1 MSAPSP
7 ASPAIPA
14 APRPRAIG
22 VRIAGSGSAL
32 PDHRL
37 TNVELMTVMD
47 TSDDWIIQRT
57 GIRERRRHDATLPYP
72 SAELGAASLGRAL
85 DHAGMAP
92 KDLGLILCATMTPD
106 SPTPSVSC
114 RVAASLGCEHIGA
127 VDLNAACSGFV
138 FTISMAHEMIA
149 GGLYD
154 SVGVIGVDTITR
166 HCDYSTFGRGAAI
179 LFGDGAGAVVLRRDP
194 DTSKG
199 MLAQA
204 MHSDGEGAR
213 SLYIPCGLDQVV
225 DPEGGIVDPRMD
237 DKIQMNGKGVF
248 KFAVSKFPE
257 VIEETLALA
266 GLAAADVDHYVCH
279 QANSRILESARERFG
294 LPEDKLRINID
305 RLGNTVAGS
314 CPLVF
319 DELMREGRILP
330 GQRVMFIAFGAGLT
344 WGASLWQV

>member
-1 MSAPSP
+1 MSQ
-7 ASPAIPA
+7 
-14 APRPRAIG
+14 RPRAFG

-32 PDHRL
+32 PEHRL
-37 TNVELMTVMD
+37 TNAELERLME
-47 TSDDWIIQRT
+47 TSDEWIVQRT
-57 GIRERRRHDATLPYP
+57 GIHERRRHDENLPYP
-72 SAELGAASLGRAL
+72 TSQLGATALAKALADAS
-85 DHAGMAP
+85 MSP
-92 KDLGLILCATMTPD
+92 KELGLILCATMTPD

-114 RVAASLGCEHIGA
+114 RVAAMLGCDNIGA

-138 FTISMAHEMIA
+138 FTMAMAHEMIA

-179 LFGDGAGAVVLRRDP
+179 LFGDGAGALVLRKDP
-194 DTSKG
+194 DASKG

-204 MHSDGEGAR
+204 MHSDGDGAK
-213 SLYIPCGLDQVV
+213 SLYIPCGLDQIV
-225 DPEGGIVDPRMD
+225 DPEDGVPDPRMD
-237 DKIQMNGKGVF
+237 LKIQMNGKGVF

-266 GLAAADVDHYVCH
+266 NMPASEVDHYICH
-279 QANSRILESARERFG
+279 QANSRILEAARERFG
-294 LPEDKLRINID
+294 LPESKLRVNID

-314 CPLVF
+314 CPIVF
-319 DELMREGRILP
+319 DELMREGKIHP

-344 WGASLWQV
+344 WGANLWQL

>member
-1 MSAPSP
+1 MSQ
-7 ASPAIPA
+7 
-14 APRPRAIG
+14 RPRAFG

-32 PDHRL
+32 PEHRL
-37 TNVELMTVMD
+37 TNAELERLME
-47 TSDDWIIQRT
+47 TSDEWIVQRT
-57 GIRERRRHDATLPYP
+57 GIHERRRHDENLPYP
-72 SAELGAASLGRAL
+72 TSQLGATALAKALADAS
-85 DHAGMAP
+85 MSP
-92 KDLGLILCATMTPD
+92 KELGLILCATMTPD

-114 RVAASLGCEHIGA
+114 RVAAMLGCDNIGA

-138 FTISMAHEMIA
+138 FTMAMAHEMIA

-179 LFGDGAGAVVLRRDP
+179 LFGDGAGALVLRKDP
-194 DTSKG
+194 DASKG

-204 MHSDGEGAR
+204 MHSDGDGAK
-213 SLYIPCGLDQVV
+213 SLYIPCGLDQIV
-225 DPEGGIVDPRMD
+225 DPEDGVPDPRMD
-237 DKIQMNGKGVF
+237 LKIQMNGKGVF

-266 GLAAADVDHYVCH
+266 NMPASEVDHYICH
-279 QANSRILESARERFG
+279 QANSRILEAARERFG
-294 LPEDKLRINID
+294 LPESKLRVNID

-314 CPLVF
+314 CPIVF
-319 DELMREGRILP
+319 DELMREGRIHP

-344 WGASLWQV
+344 WGANLWQL